1 MNHNDLNQCRLDV
14 ERLRKAA
21 DRLVELKAER
31 DKMLVEL
38 RFTVEQLKL
47 IATWLSVDPVSNI
60 EMCRQRALDTIGMM
74 RGWMK

>member
-21 DRLVELKAER
+21 DRLVALKSER
-31 DKMLVEL
+31 DKAVAEL

-47 IATWLSVDPVSNI
+47 IATWLSIDSVSHTQ
-60 EMCRQRALDTIGMM
+60 MARQCALDTIGMM
-74 RGWMK
+74 KGWMK

>member
-21 DRLVELKAER
+21 DRLVALKAER

-47 IATWLSVDPVSNI
+47 IATWLGAHSVQHN
-60 EMCRQRALDTIGMM
+60 EMARQRALDTIGMM